1 MLFDTFSKKILH
13 LDPGRPGY
21 ILIFYEMRVK
31 DFDLFSAQYGRM
43 VFVEIENVST
53 RLVNMV
59 FQRYWDNTS
68 NG

>member
-1 MLFDTFSKKILH
+1 
-13 LDPGRPGY
+13 
-21 ILIFYEMRVK
+21 MRDK

-43 VFVEIENVST
+43 AFVEIENVSL

-59 FQRYWDNTS
+59 FQRYRDNTS

>member
-1 MLFDTFSKKILH
+1 
-13 LDPGRPGY
+13 
-21 ILIFYEMRVK
+21 MRDK

-43 VFVEIENVST
+43 AFVEIENVSL

-59 FQRYWDNTS
+59 FQRYRENTS